1 MSTDPPNNAPD
12 IHDDPD
18 DYLRAECDH
27 LLQQTSHDS
36 DSEHDHPADSTG
48 LLGEEEPAEEED
60 EILQR
65 SSRLALSGATL
76 ESRKRRA
83 FFVRT
88 LALLCACSLSVG
100 SH

>member
-1 MSTDPPNNAPD
+1 MPSNPPPVSGD
-12 IHDDPD
+12 ED

-27 LLQQTSHDS
+27 LLQTSGHDS
-36 DSEHDHPADSTG
+36 DSEHDQPADSAG
-48 LLGEEEPAEEED
+48 FLGGEESGEADD
-60 EILQR
+60 ELLQP
-65 SSRLALSGATL
+65 SRLTLSDAAL
-76 ESRKRRA
+76 ESRRRKA

>member
-1 MSTDPPNNAPD
+1 MPSNPPPSNAQAVSED
-12 IHDDPD
+12 ED

-27 LLQQTSHDS
+27 LLQTSGHDS
-36 DSEHDHPADSTG
+36 DSEHDRPADSAG
-48 LLGEEEPAEEED
+48 LLGGEESGGEED
-60 EILQR
+60 ELLQHIR
-65 SSRLALSGATL
+65 LTLSDVALKSRR
-76 ESRKRRA
+76 RKA